1 MTERLRI
8 AVIGA
13 GAMGQGHCSSIGRVP
28 ELRLTAVCDTHE
40 ETVRAV
46 GSRFGVPAFTDVD
59 ALLAA
64 GCADAALVAVPHPLH
79 AAITLPCL
87 AAGWHVL
94 CEKPL
99 ADTVGAADAMLAAAR
114 ARGVA
119 FAVMFQRR
127 TEPALAKAIEIVRG
141 GQLGRLFRRTMI
153 SPEYRSQAYY
163 DSGTWRATWSG
174 EGGGVSMNQSPH
186 ILDLFILLGGMPCEV
201 YGRMEIKL
209 HRIEVEDLAEGM
221 LTYPDGGHGYLYCST
236 NEAGPGQMIEIFGDQ
251 GKLLYRNGALTLYR
265 FEPSVT
271 EYTRTAT
278 GMWGGPQ
285 CTEVP
290 VEINEAACGHGVITR
305 NFARHILH
313 GEPLLTPGEEGLASL
328 ELANALWLSA
338 SQGKPVTLP
347 ISRRA
352 YDAFLEKK
360 RKASTFQKGEVRV
373 QRVTDP
379 QHVI

>member
-1 MTERLRI
+1 MASVVRFGI
-8 AVIGA
+8 IGT
-13 GAMGQGHCSSIGRVP
+13 GGMGQGHCNMTASIP
-28 ELRLTAVCDTHE
+28 EAQLTAICDIDPATAKCVSE
-40 ETVRAV
+40 K
-46 GSRFGVPAFTDVD
+46 FGVPAFAKHTELIKSGLCD
-59 ALLAA
+59 AVIIAT
-64 GCADAALVAVPHPLH
+64 PHPVRP
-79 AAITLPCL
+79 AIAVDCMK
-87 AAGWHVL
+87 AGLHVL
-94 CEKPL
+94 SEKPL
-99 ADTVGAADAMLAAAR
+99 AEKVSAADTMIAAAN
-114 ARGVA
+114 ATGVA